1 MMRVLVINTKESH
14 YHARVVELSARSIIW
29 RDEIRVKLKNI
40 GVVSAVLKQT
50 PAKLENIR

>member
-1 MMRVLVINTKESH
+1 MQVPEINTKESH